1 MTQISFANVQA
12 AAERIAGVAHRT
24 PVVSSRTLNELTGL
38 EVFLKCESFQRGGS
52 FKFRGAYNAISR
64 LVEERGRDGVGV
76 IAFSSGNHA
85 QGVALAAKLLGV
97 SAVICMPNDAPKVK
111 LEATRGYGAEVLI
124 YDRLTTDREAFAKGI
139 AQERGLHMIPPFD
152 HPDIIAGQG
161 TATLELLQEVPDLD
175 TILTP
180 IGGGGLISG
189 TSLAAHAHNP
199 EIAVYGVEPEDADDT
214 LQSLRAG
221 KRIKIAPPK
230 TIADGV
236 RPQQPGEITFPIMQE
251 HLRDVLIVN
260 DEEIMQAV
268 AFALLR
274 MKLVFEPTGAVTLAA
289 VLANRLPKGAR
300 KVGLIISGGNIDPE
314 VLADSMRFV

>member
-1 MTQISFANVQA
+1 MTQISFADVQA

-64 LVEERGRDGVGV
+64 LVEERGSDDAGV

-97 SAVICMPNDAPKVK
+97 PAVICMPNDAPKVK

-139 AQERGLHMIPPFD
+139 AQERGLHLIPPFD

-175 TILTP
+175 TVLTP

-199 EIAVYGVEPEDADDT
+199 ELAVYGVEPEDADDT

-260 DEEIMQAV
+260 DDEIMRAV

-274 MKLVFEPTGAVTLAA
+274 LKLVFEPTGAVTLAA
-289 VLANRLPKGAR
+289 VLSDRLPKGAR
-300 KVGLIISGGNIDPE
+300 KVGLIISGGNIDPD